1 MKQLT
6 TLISTLFFLVI
17 GVSQVW
23 ALPNCVGSYSATTW
37 DNCVGTVTSSD
48 GIKYVGEWK
57 GGKATGHGTLTL
69 ADGEQYI
76 GEWENGKRNGQGP
89 LVYGPDS
96 EWAGDKYVGAY
107 KDDKRHGQ
115 GTSMPVEINM

>member
-1 MKQLT
+1 M
-6 TLISTLFFLVI
+6 LFTFAN
-17 GVSQVW
+17 GAY
-23 ALPNCVGSYSATTW
+23 ALPKCIGSWSATIW
-37 DNCVGTVTSSD
+37 DNCVGTVTFSD
-48 GIKYVGEWK
+48 DKKYVGEWK

-76 GEWENGKRNGQGP
+76 GEWENGKRNGQGT